1 MYGYHPY
8 TKDKMVGTTRS
19 ARVELRMKPEEKEL
33 LTAAAA
39 REHLD
44 LTSFVLRRI
53 LPAAEEVV
61 AERHRIVLSDRDA
74 RRVLEYLDNPP
85 PPTPG
90 MIAAAARVRAG
101 TFDFD
106 IPPRQS

>member
-1 MYGYHPY
+1 
-8 TKDKMVGTTRS
+8 MVGTTRS
-19 ARVELRMKPEEKEL
+19 ARVELRMTPEEKEL
-33 LTAAAA
+33 LAAAAA

-44 LTSFVLRRI
+44 VTSFVLRRV
-53 LPAAEEVV
+53 LPAAEEIL
-61 AERHRIVLSDRDA
+61 ADRHRIVLSERDA
-74 RRVLEYLDNPP
+74 RRLMEYLDNPP

-90 MIAAAARVRAG
+90 MIAAAARALSG